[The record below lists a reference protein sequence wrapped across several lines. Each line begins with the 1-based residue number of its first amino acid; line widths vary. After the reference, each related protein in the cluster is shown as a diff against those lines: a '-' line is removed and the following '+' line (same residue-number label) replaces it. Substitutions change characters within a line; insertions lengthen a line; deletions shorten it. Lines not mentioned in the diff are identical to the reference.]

1 MPARSAVTY
10 DSLAWASHLKSFR
23 KASLVRLRQGT
34 TRDWGVQVA
43 GTVGTLPLRNVALAA
58 GAFSALLLV
67 LLIVAVV
74 GIQMSYSGRIY
85 PGVRALGVNV
95 GGMNRDD
102 ARAALAGQIAAM
114 SSRSIVIGFK
124 EQSWTVEGHHL
135 GVRPDVEPVLDEAFT
150 LGREGNLL
158 ARLAFRLQL
167 AFNGSS
173 HEVHAQGFDPVAMAA
188 FMQALAGALERPVT
202 DAGLALRPDG
212 TVEYV
217 EGQAGR
223 KLQVEATQRRLEEA
237 LAHAEVGYVELAVEE
252 QQPLVGSTELAT
264 AKAQADA
271 LLSAPLSINFEELHW
286 ELTPK
291 QLVTMASV
299 QGTEGVRL
307 NRGAIKTWAGQIAK
321 EVEQEP
327 ENARFSWQ
335 NGVTSVLR
343 ESKDGRSLDVEK
355 TVDLVME
362 KALTTDRS
370 ITLPVSVTE
379 PEVSVDDMAKL
390 NIQGAIE
397 VSRTS
402 FAGSSPPK
410 QHNIGL
416 ATQRLNGVVVP
427 PGKLFSFNKEV
438 GSTSLDAGYKLGW
451 GIANAGGQN
460 VKTVPSVAGGICQVA
475 TTLFHSVFWAGYQI
489 EERNYHLYWISGYL
503 SKGVEGLDSTV
514 DEEAG
519 LDFRFIN
526 NTEEYLLIQSWV
538 EGGRVVF
545 GLYGTKPSWNVK
557 VQPGERADVQK
568 ASQDQVVEDEPT
580 LPAGQRL
587 AVEGAMDGF
596 KVVNTRTV
604 TQPGEDPRILRLTSV
619 YRPSR
624 NVVLVGTG
632 GRPAGPSQVIPNRP
646 TSGGA
651 QAAPSTPATSSGTPA
666 TKPTTSGPTP
676 ATKPA
681 TNTQPAPAAKPATT
695 QPAAPAAPAPA
706 TKPIISPL
714 FPGTAAPKP
723 GGR

>member
-1 MPARSAVTY
+1 LPVRN
-10 DSLAWASHLKSFR
+10 LAF
-23 KASLVRLRQGT
+23 
-34 TRDWGVQVA
+34 
-43 GTVGTLPLRNVALAA
+43 AA
-58 GAFSALLLV
+58 GAFAALLV
-67 LLIVAVV
+67 ILLIVAIA
-74 GIQMSYSGRIY
+74 GSQMSYSGRIY
-85 PGVRALGVNV
+85 PGVRAMGVNV

-102 ARAALAGQIAAM
+102 ARAALAAQIAAM
-114 SSRSIVIGFK
+114 SSRSIVIGYQ
-124 EQSWTVEGHHL
+124 ELRWTVEGHHL
-135 GVRPDVEPVLDEAFT
+135 GVRPDVEPVLDEAFK
-150 LGREGNLL
+150 LGREGNLF
-158 ARLAFRLQL
+158 ARLSFQVQL
-167 AFNGSS
+167 AYNGAS
-173 HEVHAQGFDPVAMAA
+173 HEVHAPGFDPVAMGA
-188 FMQALAGALERPVT
+188 FMQALAGAVDRPVR
-202 DAGLALRPDG
+202 DGGLALRPEG
-212 TVEYV
+212 NVEYV
-217 EGQAGR
+217 EGQSGR
-223 KLQVEATQRRLEEA
+223 KLQVEATQRRLEDA
-237 LAHAEVGYVELAVEE
+237 LARPDVGYVELAIED
-252 QQPLVGSTELAT
+252 QQPRVGSAELAT
-264 AKAQADA
+264 VKAQADA
-271 LLSAPLSINFEELHW
+271 LLGSPLSINFEELHW
-286 ELTPK
+286 ELTPQ
-291 QLVTMASV
+291 QLVKMANV
-299 QGTEGVRL
+299 NGTEAVQL
-307 NRGAIKTWAGQIAK
+307 NRDAIKTWATGIAK
-321 EVEQEP
+321 EVQQDP

-343 ESKDGRSLDVEK
+343 ESKDGRSLDVDK
-355 TVDLVME
+355 TVDLVMA

-370 ITLPVSVTE
+370 ITLPVSVTR
-379 PEVSVDDMAKL
+379 PDVSVSDMEKL
-390 NIQGAIE
+390 KIQGAIE

-451 GIANAGGQN
+451 GIANAGGTN

-475 TTLFHSVFWAGYQI
+475 TTLFHSVFWSGYQI
-489 EERNYHLYWISGYL
+489 EERNYHLYWITGYR
-503 SKGVEGLDSTV
+503 SQNVEGLDATV

-526 NTEEYLLIQSWV
+526 NTDDYLLIQSWV

-545 GLYGTKPSWNVK
+545 GLYGTKPDWNVK
-557 VQPGERADVQK
+557 VQPGERLDVQK

-604 TQPGEDPRILRLTSV
+604 TQAGEDPRVLRLTSV

-651 QAAPSTPATSSGTPA
+651 QAAPSTAATPAPASGTPA
-666 TKPTTSGPTP
+666 AKPSSSGPTP
-676 ATKPA
+676 AAKPSTNQSAPATKPSTSA
-681 TNTQPAPAAKPATT
+681 PAVPAP
-695 QPAAPAAPAPA
+695 PAPA
-706 TKPIISPL
+706 TKPVISPL
-714 FPGTAAPKP
+714 FPSSAPKP

>member
-1 MPARSAVTY
+1 M
-10 DSLAWASHLKSFR
+10 
-23 KASLVRLRQGT
+23 RQGT
-34 TRDWGVQVA
+34 TREWGAQGA
-43 GTVGTLPLRNVALAA
+43 GTVGALPVRNLALAT
-58 GAFSALLLV
+58 GAFVALLLI
-67 LLIVAVV
+67 LLVVAVA

-95 GGMNRDD
+95 GGMTRDD
-102 ARAALAGQIAAM
+102 ARAVLASQITAM
-114 SSRSIVIGFK
+114 SNRSIVIGFK
-124 EQSWTVEGHHL
+124 ELSWTVEGHHL
-135 GVRPDVEPVLDEAFT
+135 GVRPDVEPVLDEAFK

-158 ARLAFRLQL
+158 ARLAFQLQL
-167 AFNGSS
+167 AFNGAS

-188 FMQALAGALERPVT
+188 FMQALAGAVERPTT
-202 DAGLALRPDG
+202 DAGLALRPEG
-212 TVEYV
+212 TVEYI
-217 EGQAGR
+217 EGQSGR
-223 KLQVEATQRRLEEA
+223 TLQVEATQRRLEEA
-237 LAHAEVGYVELAVEE
+237 LVRPEVGHVELLIDE
-252 QQPLVGSTELAT
+252 QQPRVGSAELAT

-271 LLSAPLSINFEELHW
+271 LLSAPLSITFEELRW

-291 QLVTMASV
+291 QLVTMASI

-307 NRGAIKTWAGQIAK
+307 DRGAIKAWAATLAK

-355 TVDLVME
+355 TVDLVIG
-362 KALTTDRS
+362 KALTTDRTV
-370 ITLPVSVTE
+370 TLPVSVTE
-379 PEVSVDDMAKL
+379 PNVSVDDMEKL
-390 NIQGAIE
+390 KIQGAIE
-397 VSRTS
+397 VARTS

-427 PGKLFSFNKEV
+427 PGKVFSFNKEV

-451 GIANAGGQN
+451 GIANAGGTN
-460 VKTVPSVAGGICQVA
+460 VRTVPSVAGGICQVA
-475 TTLFHSVFWAGYQI
+475 TTLFHSVFWAGYQV
-489 EERNYHLYWISGYL
+489 EERNYHLYWIPGYR
-503 SKGVEGLDSTV
+503 SQNVEGLDATV

-526 NTEEYLLIQSWV
+526 NTDNYLLIQSWL

-557 VQPGERADVQK
+557 VQPGERTDVQR

-604 TQPGEDPRILRLTSV
+604 TQAGEEPRILRLTSV

-632 GRPAGPSQVIPNRP
+632 GKPAGPSQVIPNRP

-651 QAAPSTPATSSGTPA
+651 QAAPATPATPAAASGTPA
-666 TKPTTSGPTP
+666 AKPTTSAPTPAPKPSTNQAAP
-676 ATKPA
+676 ATKPS
-681 TNTQPAPAAKPATT
+681 TAPAV
-695 QPAAPAAPAPA
+695 PAAPAPA
-706 TKPIISPL
+706 TKPVISPL
-714 FPGTAAPKP
+714 FPSTAPKP